1 VRGTVTSPQQHR
13 ENFGIRLA
21 LAREAAGM
29 TQKQLAERIGLR
41 KNTSISHYETGRW
54 FPLLPVFARLCD
66 VFGVT
71 MDDMWTG
78 ENRKDF

>member
-1 VRGTVTSPQQHR
+1 MRGTITTPQKHR

-21 LAREAAGM
+21 LARENAGM

-41 KNTSISHYETGRW
+41 KSSSISHYETGRW
-54 FPLLPVFARLCD
+54 FPLLPVFAALCD

-71 MDDMWTG
+71 MDEFW
-78 ENRKDF
+78 KDGGS